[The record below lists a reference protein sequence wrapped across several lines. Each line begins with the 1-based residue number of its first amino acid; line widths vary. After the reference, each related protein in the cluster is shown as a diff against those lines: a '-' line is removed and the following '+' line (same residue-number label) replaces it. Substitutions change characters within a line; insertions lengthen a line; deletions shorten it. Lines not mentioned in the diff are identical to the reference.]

1 MNNLVIIGASAMGRE
16 TCSYARSCGMPV
28 KGFLDSRRRLL
39 DGYDGYPPILG
50 SVEDYDPASD
60 DMFIC
65 ALGEPEQRKAYAAK
79 VSAKGGKFVSVV
91 HPSAVIG
98 ENVKIG
104 VGCIIRP
111 MAVIGSDAR
120 IGDHVIVGALSLV
133 AHDCVV
139 GDYSEI
145 SPGCH
150 IAGRCTIGE
159 DVFMGIHSAV
169 VPDTTI
175 GRGVFVA
182 AGAVV
187 TKSVESGRVMGVP
200 AVSK

>member
-1 MNNLVIIGASAMGRE
+1 MKHLVIIGASAMGRE
-16 TCSYARSCGMPV
+16 TCSYARACGMDV
-28 KGFLDSRRRLL
+28 KGFLDSRSHLL
-39 DGYDGYPPILG
+39 DGYEGYPPILG
-50 SVEDYDPASD
+50 SVEDYEPAVD
-60 DMFIC
+60 DVFIC
-65 ALGEPEQRKAYAAK
+65 ALGEPEQRKAYVAK
-79 VSAKGGKFVSVV
+79 VSAKGGKFVSIV

-111 MAVIGSDAR
+111 MAVIGGDAR

-133 AHDCVV
+133 AHDCVI

-150 IAGRCTIGE
+150 IAGWCSVGE
-159 DVFMGIHSAV
+159 EVFLGVHSAL
-169 VPDTTI
+169 VPHLVL
-175 GRGVFVA
+175 GKGVFVA

-187 TKSVESGRVMGVP
+187 TKSVDSGRVMGVP
-200 AVSK
+200 AVKK